1 MTPTL
6 RNVVPAIC
14 LSLAFVQTA
23 HAQLVSVRTAPVVVA
38 EQFFT
43 FPSRLLGMGGGLALQ
58 DLEMDPFSNPAT
70 GSRVHGGLAT
80 TSPSVYNLP
89 ENSGFGR
96 TFPVAML
103 YGNGTTF
110 GGASFA
116 AQELES
122 AHRQA
127 GFWGAPITTRS
138 DRFSH
143 NKYGVGMLGTR
154 LSNNRGAIG
163 FSASYSSLES
173 VHAVDLLYPQADAI
187 DQEGSI
193 SDFRIGYLRE
203 FDASRALEA
212 VVVRNH
218 VDMEHSV
225 TYVDRRWSATSQ
237 QVISSPPRV
246 EMNRDKTTTWGAH
259 VKYGGG
265 LTDSNWRL
273 AGAFTAN
280 LKTHP
285 KIPNYEF
292 MSIPRD
298 PGDSWALRFGIGA
311 AKVDSVTTWA
321 FDLSYE
327 PAWTYTW
334 AEAAGPVARPA
345 GDTLPRGAM
354 TIENDFA
361 FSNTN
366 FHIGWMRRLDRVFG
380 LQLGLGVRRVN
391 YWLDQYNHITQQ
403 PRQQDESWTELN
415 ASWGATFD
423 FAGIQVRYFGRRSGG
438 APQLMFATEDSEVIT
453 APQPGVD
460 IVAAPSGPLNMNVTT
475 VHTHQLGVSVPFGRR
490 GSLAQQ

>member
-1 MTPTL
+1 MNSVL
-6 RNVVPAIC
+6 RNCFPAVC
-14 LSLAFVQTA
+14 LLVASSSVAP
-23 HAQLVSVRTAPVVVA
+23 AQLVSVRTAPVVVA

-43 FPSRLLGMGGGLALQ
+43 FPSRLMGMGGGLALQ
-58 DLEMDPFSNPAT
+58 DLEMDPFANPAT
-70 GSRVHGGLAT
+70 GSRIHGGLAT
-80 TSPSVYNLP
+80 TSPTVYNLP

-96 TFPVAML
+96 TFPLAML

-110 GGASFA
+110 GAASFA

-122 AHRQA
+122 AHRQG
-127 GFWGAPITTRS
+127 GFWGAPVTTRS

-143 NKYGVGMLGTR
+143 NTYAVGMLGTH

-193 SDFRIGYLRE
+193 SDFRVGYLRD
-203 FDASRALEA
+203 FSAGRALEA
-212 VVVRNH
+212 VIVRNH
-218 VDMEHSV
+218 IDMEHDV
-225 TYVDRRWSATSQ
+225 TYVDRRWTQ
-237 QVISSPPRV
+237 TGQIITSPPRV
-246 EMNRDKTTTWGAH
+246 ELNRDKTTTWGAH
-259 VKYGGG
+259 IKYGGA
-265 LTDSNWRL
+265 LEESDWRL

-280 LKTHP
+280 MKTHP

-292 MSIPRD
+292 MSIRRD

-311 AKVDSVTTWA
+311 ANVDSVTTWA

-334 AEAAGPVARPA
+334 AEAADPVARPA

-354 TIENDFA
+354 TIENDFS

-366 FHIGWMRRLDRVFG
+366 FHVGWMRRMDRVFG
-380 LQLGLGVRRVN
+380 LQAGMGVRRVN

-415 ASWGATFD
+415 FSWGATFD

-438 APQLMFATEDSEVIT
+438 APQLVGQSDEALVS

-475 VHTHQLGVSVPFGRR
+475 VHTHQLGVSIPFGRLPQR
-490 GSLAQQ
+490 AAKAD